1 MPPLK
6 VLPVPQLS
14 SRQCAWGQ
22 NYCSKDGDSQASQRH
37 QQKAEGEDSGQQH
50 PASGHRIP
58 RHGVLSPGGDKL
70 PPCKRSLLSNWTH
83 WLLSIAVSRYRQQQ
97 QLTRD
102 ACLTQRMLSLREGG
116 GGDGT
121 SQSAEWGLQCVPIVS
136 VVTEQVAKPG
146 FSPQGS
152 PVVT

>member
-37 QQKAEGEDSGQQH
+37 QQKAEGEGSGQQ
-50 PASGHRIP
+50 PSASGHRIP

-70 PPCKRSLLSNWTH
+70 LPCKRSLLSNWTH

-102 ACLTQRMLSLREGG
+102 ACFDSEDAVLARG
-116 GGDGT
+116 
-121 SQSAEWGLQCVPIVS
+121 WGWGWDIPVCRVGLAVCSYCPCCHR
-136 VVTEQVAKPG
+136 A
-146 FSPQGS
+146 GS
-152 PVVT
+152 